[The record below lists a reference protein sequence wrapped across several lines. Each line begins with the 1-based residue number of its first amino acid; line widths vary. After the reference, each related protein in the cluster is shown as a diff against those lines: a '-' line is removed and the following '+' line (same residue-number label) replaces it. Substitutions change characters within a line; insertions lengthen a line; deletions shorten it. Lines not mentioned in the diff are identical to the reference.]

1 MKNRIFISIYFNK
14 MYTYIINQKQYMQ
27 TKVFLVALA
36 LILSVNTQ
44 IDWDDQDNWG
54 GACEWCSAKNL
65 QKFGFRSF

>member
-1 MKNRIFISIYFNK
+1 MKNRKMSIYFNK
-14 MYTYIINQKQYMQ
+14 TYTYLINQKQYMQ

-54 GACEWCSAKNL
+54 GSCNSGTKQSPIDLDPSLA
-65 QKFGFRSF
+65 